1 MFLTEL
7 LPSMFLKY
15 DKLSQKIKEFFLIVT
30 GGIASY
36 KSLDLIRRLQEKQVK
51 IDCIL
56 TESAKKFINP
66 ITFESLLGS
75 KVYSNLFSLSQE
87 KEMSHIKLA
96 SKSDAIL
103 VIPCTANFIAKMANG
118 IADDLSLNV
127 LLASNKIKI
136 IAPAMNTNM
145 FNNEAVKLNLKS
157 LNKMN
162 VKILSPKKEN

>member
-1 MFLTEL
+1 MTNFLEN
-7 LPSMFLKY
+7 K
-15 DKLSQKIKEFFLIVT
+15 KILLIVS

-36 KSLDLIRRLQEKQVK
+36 KSLDLIRRLQEKKAK

-96 SKSDAIL
+96 SNSDAIV
-103 VIPCTANFIAKMANG
+103 VIPCTANFLAKMANSAR
-118 IADDLSLNV
+118 ISYLIRRIFSRIV
-127 LLASNKIKI
+127 L
-136 IAPAMNTNM
+136 
-145 FNNEAVKLNLKS
+145 
-157 LNKMN
+157 
-162 VKILSPKKEN
+162 